1 MDGHCTTLIVDDSP
15 EDRATYRRYLQRDN
29 HFHYQILES
38 DSGFEALKLCQQV
51 RPDIILLDFGL
62 PDTDGLEFLNLLKL
76 QSDLPQVP
84 VVMLTGQGNEVIAV
98 QAMKSGAQ
106 DYLVKG
112 NLTATILCRT
122 LHRVMERLHLV
133 QQLEKSREQQRLIGE
148 IALRIRQS
156 LRLEDVLNGVV
167 TEVRQFLKADRVIV
181 FQFSSLTSGRIMA
194 ESALTGWTA
203 MLNLQ
208 IADTFFQDHSNLDF
222 LQGKKRAIADI
233 YQTNLPTSY
242 LKLLEK
248 FQIKANLIVP
258 ILLSTGT
265 GMNTSTGLRPVSPTV
280 SPSFL
285 WGLLIVHQCSEARC
299 WQPSELDLLD
309 QLAGQIAIAIQHASA
324 LEQAQTEL
332 AERQRVES
340 RLQQLNQELELRVQ
354 ERTQELEYS
363 QVILYQREQE
373 TLKALAKER
382 ELNELKS
389 RFVSMISHEFR
400 TPLTTIQSATE
411 LLEYYSWSE
420 EEKQERFQ
428 QIYTSVQHMTQL
440 LEDVLLIGKVEA
452 GKLSLKPEV
461 FDLSKFC
468 QNLVNNLQMTLGS
481 RHQIL
486 LTIVG
491 HPKPAYLDPKLIQ
504 QVLNNLLL
512 NAIKYTPMC
521 RFIQL
526 RLEYQIEQVVLQV
539 IDDGIGIPDNDQKHI
554 FEAFYRATNVDTIQ
568 GTGLGLAIVKRC
580 VDLHGGQIS
589 LKSTVNVGTTFTVV
603 LPLTLPPDL

>member
-1 MDGHCTTLIVDDSP
+1 MDGHCTALIVDDSA
-15 EDRATYRRYLQRDN
+15 EDRAIYRRFLQRDN
-29 HFHYQILES
+29 HFYYQILES

-76 QSDLPQVP
+76 QSGLPQVP

-106 DYLVKG
+106 DYLVKS

-181 FQFSSLTSGRIMA
+181 FQFASTVSGRIMA
-194 ESALTGWTA
+194 ESALPKWTS

-208 IADTFFQDHSNLDF
+208 IADTFFQEHSSLDF
-222 LQGKKRAIADI
+222 LQGRKHAIANID
-233 YQTNLPTSY
+233 QTNLPTSY
-242 LKLLEK
+242 LKLLEQ
-248 FQIKANLIVP
+248 FQIKANLVVP
-258 ILLSTGT
+258 ILLNGGT
-265 GMNTSTGLRPVSPTV
+265 GIKDPTGFYSA
-280 SPSFL
+280 SPSLPSAFL
-285 WGLLIVHQCSEARC
+285 WGLLIVHQCSQPRD

-324 LEQAQTEL
+324 LEKAQTEL
-332 AERQRVES
+332 VERQRIEA
-340 RLQQLNQELELRVQ
+340 RLQQLNQELEMRVQ
-354 ERTQELEYS
+354 QRTQELEYS
-363 QVILYQREQE
+363 QAILRQREQE
-373 TLKALAKER
+373 TLKALEKER
-382 ELNELKS
+382 ELSELKS

-428 QIYTSVQHMTQL
+428 QIYTAVQHMTQL
-440 LEDVLLIGKVEA
+440 LEDVLLIGKAEA
-452 GKLSLKPEV
+452 GKLSLKPEL
-461 FDLSKFC
+461 FDLSEFC
-468 QNLVNNLQMTLGS
+468 QNLVSNLLTVSSQ
-481 RHQIL
+481 HQIL

-491 HPKPAYLDPKLIQ
+491 QPKQVYLDPKLIRQ
-504 QVLNNLLL
+504 ILNNLLL
-512 NAIKYTPMC
+512 NAIKYTPMSSS
-521 RFIQL
+521 IQL
-526 RLEYQIEQVVLQV
+526 RLEYQAAWVVLQV
-539 IDDGIGIPDNDQKHI
+539 IDDGIGIPDSDQKHI
-554 FEAFYRATNVDTIQ
+554 FEAFYRAINAETIQ

-580 VDLHGGQIS
+580 VDLHRGQIS
-589 LKSTVNVGTTFTVV
+589 LKSTVNVGTTFTVI
-603 LPLTLPPDL
+603 LPLKAATDL